1 MKKLTVNDIPEG
13 YKFAAVDS
21 DGIAYA
27 YDSAPVCDF
36 EDIVWDIIN
45 KDTLMIMIGS
55 GFDASDWKNSLIEK
69 QTLKRLTM
77 SDIPKGYSYAAIDS
91 DGVAYAYKKKPI
103 FGGGFCWFRNTED
116 VDPPKEIGGGFD
128 TTNWKNSLIGG
139 DPHVIEILNNKK
151 KRKMEGPT
159 LESCKF
165 EFTQDANCLSDCGN
179 IEKIKIT
186 HQSDLGLDRTK
197 GGFFVLKTKGWSINS
212 EDDIRLL
219 LDRIRM
225 AMKKE

>member
-1 MKKLTVNDIPEG
+1 MKKLTVNDIPEE
-13 YKFAAVDS
+13 YNYAAVNRNRS
-21 DGIAYA
+21 AYA
-27 YDSAPVCDF
+27 FKNKPNRDF
-36 EDIVWDIIN
+36 MAW
-45 KDTLMIMIGS
+45 TSIGDFFWI
-55 GFDASDWKNSLIEK
+55 GDEFDNLNWQNSLLEK
-69 QTLKRLTM
+69 KVLKRLTM

-103 FGGGFCWFRNTED
+103 FGGGFYWFRNTED

-179 IEKIKIT
+179 IEKIKII

-197 GGFFVLKTKGWSINS
+197 GGFFVLKTKGWSIS
-212 EDDIRLL
+212 GEEDIKAL
-219 LDRIRM
+219 LDRIRL